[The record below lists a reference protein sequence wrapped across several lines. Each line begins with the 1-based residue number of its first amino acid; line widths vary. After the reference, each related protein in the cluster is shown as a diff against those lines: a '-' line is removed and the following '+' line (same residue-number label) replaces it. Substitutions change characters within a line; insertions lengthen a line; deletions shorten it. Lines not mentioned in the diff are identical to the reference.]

1 MDGWTGPTTF
11 DATKKLKRDEKLV
24 FCSGNDAPTLF
35 RNLHKRCLTC
45 KDRDT
50 LQACYPL
57 WFMVRLCVL
66 LPGNPVDRAPHI
78 RHQCTRWAALGLSTH
93 CWQIRTD
100 KLLLAEHKC
109 IGFELWCF
117 ISTIFQLCGGGQF
130 YRWMKPDR
138 VDTKSTHTHTLE

>member
-11 DATKKLKRDEKLV
+11 DATYRIEE
-24 FCSGNDAPTLF
+24 G
-35 RNLHKRCLTC
+35 
-45 KDRDT
+45 
-50 LQACYPL
+50 
-57 WFMVRLCVL
+57 
-66 LPGNPVDRAPHI
+66 
-78 RHQCTRWAALGLSTH
+78 AALGLTTQ

-109 IGFELWCF
+109 IGFELWCL

-138 VDTKSTHTHTLE
+138 VHTNKQTNKHTHTQTATETFE